1 MHRPRHSWW
10 LILTPVLVVLA
21 LTAAGCGGSEHDL
34 MIRKFFTSAGAGDVA
49 TLGNIATVSFDP
61 NKDGRAQN
69 LKFVSETP
77 EQTRVLNIA
86 ALDKTYKEAVAAE
99 ADFSKRMREYQ
110 DKNIDAIN
118 RIVKIEQS
126 GKGKPAGADLAVQAA
141 WTKWREDNAVV
152 QKAKSDAHK
161 ALLAERKVADLS
173 MPDVDPLT
181 FAEATEVTSELTYTA
196 DVRTPDNQVSKKT
209 LVFTLQR
216 LILKDSA
223 GKIKEGTWM
232 ITGLKEAGAA
242 Q

>member
-1 MHRPRHSWW
+1 MHRPRNYWW
-10 LILTPVLVVLA
+10 LFLTPVLVVLA
-21 LTAAGCGGSEHDL
+21 FSAAGCGGSEHD
-34 MIRKFFTSAGAGDVA
+34 MMVRKFFQSARSGDVA

-61 NKDGRAQN
+61 NKDGRAEN
-69 LKFVSETP
+69 VSFVSQTP
-77 EQTRVLNIA
+77 EQTRVLKLQD
-86 ALDKTYKEAVAAE
+86 LDKVYKEAQAAE

>member
-1 MHRPRHSWW
+1 MHRPRHSGW
-10 LILTPVLVVLA
+10 LLLVPVVVALA
-21 LTAAGCGGSEHDL
+21 LTATGCGGSNHDL
-34 MIRKFFTSAGAGDVA
+34 MVRKFFTSAATGDVA

-61 NKDGRAQN
+61 NRDGRAQN

-77 EQTRVLNIA
+77 EQTRVLKITE
-86 ALDKTYKEAVAAE
+86 LEKVYKEAQAAE
-99 ADFSKRMREYQ
+99 TDFSKRMKEFQ

-126 GKGKPAGADLAVQAA
+126 GKGKVAGGDLAIQAA
-141 WTKWREDNAVV
+141 WTKWRDDNAVV

-173 MPDVDPLT
+173 LPDADAAT
-181 FAEATEVTSELTYTA
+181 FAEATELTTEVTYTA
-196 DVRTPDNQVSKKT
+196 DVRLDNQVTKKT
-209 LVFTLQR
+209 LVLTFQR
-216 LILKDSA
+216 VQLKDA
-223 GKIKEGTWM
+223 EGKIKEGSWM